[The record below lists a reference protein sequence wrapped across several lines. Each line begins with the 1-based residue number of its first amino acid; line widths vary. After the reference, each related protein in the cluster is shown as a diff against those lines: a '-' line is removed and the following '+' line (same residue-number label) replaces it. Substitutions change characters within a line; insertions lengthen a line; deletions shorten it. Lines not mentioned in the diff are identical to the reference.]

1 MQTHRYKPSASTKRI
16 GIFGG
21 TFDPVHLGHVGSAEA
36 LLEQQGLD
44 ELYFMPCQ
52 RHPHDKRP
60 MANSEQRLAMLTL
73 ALQKQSSL
81 KVDDREL
88 SRLGKSFTVD
98 SLTEIRQEIGEQTT
112 LIFLLGSDA
121 FAQLH
126 RWDRWQTIFSLAN
139 VAVIERANTLSI
151 EAIKITELRQRVNQA
166 VDFIDAPYGQITIAS
181 LSPYPV
187 SSTLLREQLSQSLSP
202 STLLTEFM
210 SPQVLDYI
218 HQQKLYR

>member
-1 MQTHRYKPSASTKRI
+1 LQTHRYKPSASTKRI

-151 EAIKITELRQRVNQA
+151 EAIKIAELRQRVNQA

>member
-151 EAIKITELRQRVNQA
+151 EAIKIAELRQRVNQA

>member
-121 FAQLH
+121 FAQGL
-126 RWDRWQTIFSLAN
+126 
-139 VAVIERANTLSI
+139 
-151 EAIKITELRQRVNQA
+151 
-166 VDFIDAPYGQITIAS
+166 P
-181 LSPYPV
+181 
-187 SSTLLREQLSQSLSP
+187 
-202 STLLTEFM
+202 
-210 SPQVLDYI
+210 
-218 HQQKLYR
+218 